1 MLCVMETSQS
11 WFDSSSGDCHI
22 CFEFFSG
29 FSGFPVLETIK
40 LRNPKTTELKLN
52 LEATTNNFG
61 PESVTN

>member
-1 MLCVMETSQS
+1 MTGCA
-11 WFDSSSGDCHI
+11 SGDCQI